1 MSKMYHVPEHARDN
15 YKGYHGMYPENYGNS
30 EICRDEINEKL
41 VSKAKKEYYYRQLS
55 LDIRYCIML
64 IIKQDYRLGDIPKPY
79 VADNEKDINMQI
91 PDEIRKCVV
100 FLGHSKVDKTEI
112 VL

>member
-41 VSKAKKEYYYRQLS
+41 VSKAKKN
-55 LDIRYCIML
+55 I
-64 IIKQDYRLGDIPKPY
+64 IIKAILVIRL
-79 VADNEKDINMQI
+79 
-91 PDEIRKCVV
+91 V
-100 FLGHSKVDKTEI
+100 FTMKTI
-112 VL
+112 LL